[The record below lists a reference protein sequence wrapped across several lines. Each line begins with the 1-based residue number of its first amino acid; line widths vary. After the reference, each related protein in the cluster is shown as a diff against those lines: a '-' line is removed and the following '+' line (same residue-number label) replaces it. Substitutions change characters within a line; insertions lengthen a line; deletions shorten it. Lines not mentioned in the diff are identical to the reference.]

1 MLIEFLN
8 FLNLKSDNVK
18 QSVEIKEPKTNEEI
32 EIADEEQTY
41 KIIETEYKKS
51 NNKTIK
57 QTIEIVPIGNGK
69 AIKRIKT
76 QCVSRI

>member
-1 MLIEFLN
+1 MKKITFVLLALLLSTNLIAN
-8 FLNLKSDNVK
+8 K
-18 QSVEIKEPKTNEEI
+18 
-32 EIADEEQTY
+32 Y